1 MPDSPRPAHA
11 LVVFLDGVGLGPATA
26 ANPLVGAPPA
36 FRRLSGGEP
45 WTDALRPLNRPD
57 HVVRPIDATLGVA
70 GLPQSGTGQAA
81 LYTGRNAAAL
91 AGRHYGPF
99 PHSATFDALRDES
112 LWARLLSADVPR
124 EALCFANAYPAPFFD
139 EGERRSRWPTAAR
152 MTREA
157 GLRLRDEA
165 DVRDGTGLAA
175 DLTAEGWRRHL
186 GIDVPVVTPEGAG
199 TLLHALAR
207 AHRVTLFEF
216 YHTDE
221 AGHSQD
227 AAEAAST
234 LARVGA
240 FVGAILDRLDAGRDL
255 LVVTSDHGNL
265 DDLSVR
271 THTRAPVPLIALGR
285 GAGAFA
291 GCASLVDVTPAIV
304 QAATEPRWR

>member
-1 MPDSPRPAHA
+1 MPDSAPPHV
-11 LVVFLDGVGLGPATA
+11 LIVFLDGVGLGPAAA
-26 ANPLVGAPPA
+26 ANPLVDAPEA
-36 FRRLSGGEP
+36 LRRLSGGEP
-45 WTDALRPLNRPD
+45 WTDALAPIATPRR
-57 HVVRPIDATLGVA
+57 VVRAIDATLGVD

-81 LYTGRNAAAL
+81 LYTGQNAAQMS
-91 AGRHYGPF
+91 GRHYGPF
-99 PHSATFDALRDES
+99 PHSATFDALRTDS
-112 LWARLLSADVPR
+112 LWARLVQAGVDPGG
-124 EALCFANAYPAPFFD
+124 LCFANAYPPPFFA
-139 EGERRSRWPTAAR
+139 EAERRSRWPTAAR
-152 MTREA
+152 LTREA
-157 GLRLRDEA
+157 GLRLRTGADIEA
-165 DVRDGTGLAA
+165 GTGLAA

-186 GIDVPVVTPEGAG
+186 GIDTPAISPETAGAR
-199 TLLHALAR
+199 LHALAR
-207 AHRVTLFEF
+207 AHRVTLFEY

-291 GCASLVDVTPAIV
+291 ACASLVDVTPAIV